1 LWEFS
6 MKSDEK
12 LKIDTILQRCAWG
25 AQILLFLAAIIG
37 YFLTVR
43 PVYQKQ
49 LLDEQIAERTVR
61 LREATSS
68 LENLRNEETKLKID
82 NANILKDADTTYAHL
97 RHNLLGQ
104 LSSAPSICTYQRT
117 DPLNGK
123 ELLDCVTKYVQVN
136 ITAFL
141 RLQDQEKVN
150 AALKIHGVDILNLP
164 QKLSLARTARLKK
177 ARADSARLEAAVKKN
192 EQDFIAEIRRLRS
205 NDSDHGANIRTLED
219 IKPIRAGEET
229 NVYNAFH
236 DPQFALIIKL
246 GKARDDAL
254 VAESPVLSE
263 QYNVLSEIMR
273 QVSDRV
279 SK

>member
-1 LWEFS
+1 

-12 LKIDTILQRCAWG
+12 LKIDIILQRCAWV
-25 AQILLFLAAIIG
+25 AQIFLFLAAIIG

-49 LLDEQIAERTVR
+49 LLDEQIAERTVL

-68 LENLRNEETKLKID
+68 LEKLKNEETKLKID
-82 NANILKDADTTYAHL
+82 NANLSKEADTTYAHL

-104 LSSAPSICTYQRT
+104 LSSAPSICTYQRA

-136 ITAFL
+136 VTAFL

-150 AALKIHGVDILNLP
+150 AALKTHGTDILTLP
-164 QKLSLARTARLKK
+164 QKLSLERTVRLKK
-177 ARADSARLEAAVKKN
+177 ARADAARLEAAVKKS

-205 NDSDHGANIRTLED
+205 NDSDHGANIRTLKD
-219 IKPIRAGEET
+219 TKPIRAGEET
-229 NVYNAFH
+229 KVYDVFR
-236 DPQFALIIKL
+236 DSQFDLIIKL
-246 GKARDDAL
+246 GKAQDDAL

-263 QYNVLSEIMR
+263 QYKVLGEIMR
-273 QVSDRV
+273 QVSDKV
-279 SK
+279 GK